1 MKDKIKFDDFLEI
14 SSKLEMKAGK
24 VVDVLIIK
32 KKRVIQL
39 MVDFGSG
46 PVSVLTNI
54 KDDLGE
60 DFKEK
65 LLGLTFLFV
74 TNLEPMEMFNLESVA
89 MIVPGQI
96 KEFGITSIDTEI
108 GNIFM

>member
-1 MKDKIKFDDFLEI
+1 MKDKISFTELM
-14 SSKLEMKAGK
+14 SMTASLEMMSGK

-39 MVDFGSG
+39 MVDFGCG

-60 DFKEK
+60 DFKDK
-65 LLGLTFLFV
+65 LLGLTFLFI

-96 KEFGITSIDTEI
+96 KEFGITSINTEI
-108 GNIFM
+108 GNNFF